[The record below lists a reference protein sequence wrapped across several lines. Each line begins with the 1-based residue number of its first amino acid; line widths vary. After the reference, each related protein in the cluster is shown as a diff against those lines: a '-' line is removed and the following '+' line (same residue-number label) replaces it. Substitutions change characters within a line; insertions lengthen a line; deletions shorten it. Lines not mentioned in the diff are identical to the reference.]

1 MLLESTLHWMQHIGK
16 HRVHRIPGSLH
27 ACSSGRLGDRQELSE
42 LISPADTSR
51 QLHVLKDPDC
61 CRLQDVSSYR
71 SCGHLLVAGPEIS
84 PASRIHDLQPTAF
97 FEPAELSSLAD
108 GFEPAGDCVTPP
120 RLGLVQGDM
129 EDLRSSIS
137 GKPLCFHFRLGSPKL
152 TMGKGSCMSAS
163 SDQLIRRARWIFV
176 DGHPCPARMAV
187 QGLRVCMPPGK
198 PSSALE
204 ALQRRELRTKIESG
218 TTVESGSDTSA
229 RGDFCRMKSASK
241 ALAWDSDFDTLSKM
255 SASVRS

>member
-84 PASRIHDLQPTAF
+84 TASRIHDLQPTAF

-176 DGHPCPARMAV
+176 DGHPCPAEWQCKAFV
-187 QGLRVCMPPGK
+187 SACHPANHRVHWRHCNGE
-198 PSSALE
+198 SSA
-204 ALQRRELRTKIESG
+204 QRLKA
-218 TTVESGSDTSA
+218 A
-229 RGDFCRMKSASK
+229 RQSRVAQTHRRGVTFAG
-241 ALAWDSDFDTLSKM
+241 
-255 SASVRS
+255 